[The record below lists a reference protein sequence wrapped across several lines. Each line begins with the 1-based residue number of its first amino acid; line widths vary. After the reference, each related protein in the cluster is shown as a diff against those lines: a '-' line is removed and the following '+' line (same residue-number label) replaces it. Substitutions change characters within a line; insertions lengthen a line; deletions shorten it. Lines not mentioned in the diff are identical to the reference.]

1 MPVDENRISAGNSV
15 GPTQFPIQ
23 WAPEDKTTQ
32 RETDNSFPS
41 RAAFKGEW
49 RYTYIPHIPPL
60 CLQGQLHL
68 HLHLLSTPS
77 GTQSLN
83 LRRCQWL

>member
-1 MPVDENRISAGNSV
+1 MPVDENRISAGNSM

-23 WAPEDKTTQ
+23 WAPEDKTTG

-49 RYTYIPHIPPL
+49 RYT
-60 CLQGQLHL
+60 
-68 HLHLLSTPS
+68 
-77 GTQSLN
+77 
-83 LRRCQWL
+83 